1 MPLSCFQ
8 FQDVDCLLSRTRV
21 SDAVEKGIEAPT
33 VQDMGTDTSMG
44 ASGRKLK
51 TSHSAPPGPS
61 QTSQNNDVD
70 IINNEETPAFF

>member
-1 MPLSCFQ
+1 VFSISGRRLPSQSDTCFR
-8 FQDVDCLLSRTRV
+8 CGRK
-21 SDAVEKGIEAPT
+21 KGIEAPT
-33 VQDMGTDTSMG
+33 VQDTGTDTSMG

-51 TSHSAPPGPS
+51 TPHSAPPGPS